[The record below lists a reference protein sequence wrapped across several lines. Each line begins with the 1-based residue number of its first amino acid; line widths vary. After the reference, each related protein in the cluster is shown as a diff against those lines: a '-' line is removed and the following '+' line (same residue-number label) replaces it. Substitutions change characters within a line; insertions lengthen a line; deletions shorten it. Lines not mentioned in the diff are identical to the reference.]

1 MQENEKITE
10 EEIKFDD
17 SEFEDIDKTHKIK
30 HGRRKISLHT
40 IFFIVIGCLFL
51 FAIIRLAIWNI
62 GKESGYGPNEDTSEF
77 DTEPLDYI
85 QPLQKAQMDGKPVD
99 DTLTIL
105 CLGNA
110 PFADEGENNPLANA
124 LADAMDAT
132 CINASFADSF
142 QSQKNA
148 SYSDDYPAD
157 GISLYQV
164 TKALTSGD
172 FSTVNKAAAAV
183 SEEASAKAKSLAA
196 IDMST
201 LDAVVIMYDLSDYVD
216 LRPVM
221 DPGDANNL
229 LTYCGSLNASIQLIQ
244 EKYPYIRIVIL
255 STPASGKT
263 IDDFYVDGDIQN
275 LGNGTLVDYLGHEAN
290 TAISN
295 GVSLIDTYFGV
306 INVENRSQLIKDDY
320 HLNEDGA
327 KAIAARFEKL
337 ITLDK

>member
-10 EEIKFDD
+10 EEFEFDD

-30 HGRRKISLHT
+30 HGQKKISAHT

-51 FAIIRLAIWNI
+51 FAVIRLAIWNI
-62 GKESGYGPNEDTSEF
+62 GKDSGYDPTEDTSEF

-85 QPLQKAQMDGKPVD
+85 QPLEKSQLDGKPVD

-110 PFADEGENNPLANA
+110 PFADDGMNNPLAFY
-124 LADAMDAT
+124 LSQTMDAT

-148 SYSDDYPAD
+148 DYSGDYPAD

-172 FSTVNKAAAAV
+172 FSTVKEASKKI
-183 SEEASAKAKSLAA
+183 SEEASKKASSLES

-201 LDAVVIMYDLSDYVD
+201 LDCVVIMYDLSDYMD
-216 LRPVM
+216 LRPAF
-221 DPGDANNL
+221 DPGNADNL
-229 LTYCGSLNASIQLIQ
+229 VTYCGALNASINLIQ
-244 EKYPYIRIVIL
+244 EKYPYIRIVVL

-263 IDDFYVDGDIQN
+263 VDDFYIDGDKQDM
-275 LGNGTLVDYLGHEAN
+275 GNGTLVDYMGHEVN

-295 GVSLIDTYFGV
+295 GVSYIDTYFGV
-306 INVENRSQLIKDDY
+306 INVENRVDLLKDEY
-320 HLNEDGA
+320 HLNDEGA
-327 KAIAARFEKL
+327 KAVADRFAKL
-337 ITLDK
+337 ITLTK